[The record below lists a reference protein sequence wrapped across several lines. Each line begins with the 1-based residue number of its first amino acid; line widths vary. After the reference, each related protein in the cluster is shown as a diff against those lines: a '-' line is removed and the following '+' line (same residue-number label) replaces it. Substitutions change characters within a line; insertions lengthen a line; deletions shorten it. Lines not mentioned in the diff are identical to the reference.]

1 MDQWVGG
8 WVAGRTTQT
17 DSNKGSVTKREAG
30 LQHYRTLSVTL
41 NIQIPTMEG
50 SRFVSSLEGF
60 NSKIQVTEEGKKN
73 SKPEERKWKLLKAQK
88 IFSLNSR
95 EKMSCGEWEWT
106 EPQQTVTIT
115 KDLTCMLSESK
126 DTGSKRVREEG

>member
-1 MDQWVGG
+1 M
-8 WVAGRTTQT
+8 AGRTTQT

-60 NSKIQVTEEGKKN
+60 NSKIQVTEEGKKTVN
-73 SKPEERKWKLLKAQK
+73 LKRENGNYSKLRKY
-88 IFSLNSR
+88 S
-95 EKMSCGEWEWT
+95 
-106 EPQQTVTIT
+106 V
-115 KDLTCMLSESK
+115 
-126 DTGSKRVREEG
+126 